1 MEKAIPLL
9 FYGWAVGLIP
19 KSIVSIILPL
29 FIIASFI
36 VHRNSKG
43 ELSSFILILILS
55 FSVFTSTYAIT
66 ENGQCI
72 PFSSPS
78 YLSGKVISNPKRRGS
93 SSLGYTLEVE
103 AMGDGKGNWTEAKG
117 MLFVISLVGD
127 EDFGDS
133 VLLSGTGMDGYFLA
147 RGTMVRERSPWGR
160 GRRRILSLFLRS
172 LSSDGRS
179 RVASLLFSGST
190 LDGNTELQ
198 DQMKSLG
205 LSHLFALSGMH
216 LGFIS
221 LFLGGILRK
230 MLGEKEGKMVLFIIL
245 FLFVY
250 INGFTSSLTRAL
262 LFLILS
268 SFFGT
273 SWGFSLSFPLL
284 LMLFPSCSRD
294 YGAML
299 GFVSLSGILMVGEVK
314 EKNALLPFIVSAS
327 ALATSVPFSLKLFSL
342 WTPIAILLSIP
353 GTIMVEILFFLVVI
367 QIFIPR
373 LDVIINLIY
382 EKIVS
387 LPIESFRLEQRD
399 LSLYW
404 PILAIVILYI
414 LLGSYLSFFKRWIII
429 RACGIST
436 TTALKKSKGSSPKR
450 ALP

>member
-1 MEKAIPLL
+1 
-9 FYGWAVGLIP
+9 
-19 KSIVSIILPL
+19 
-29 FIIASFI
+29 
-36 VHRNSKG
+36 
-43 ELSSFILILILS
+43 
-55 FSVFTSTYAIT
+55 
-66 ENGQCI
+66 
-72 PFSSPS
+72 
-78 YLSGKVISNPKRRGS
+78 
-93 SSLGYTLEVE
+93 
-103 AMGDGKGNWTEAKG
+103 
-117 MLFVISLVGD
+117 
-127 EDFGDS
+127 
-133 VLLSGTGMDGYFLA
+133 
-147 RGTMVRERSPWGR
+147 
-160 GRRRILSLFLRS
+160 
-172 LSSDGRS
+172 
-179 RVASLLFSGST
+179 
-190 LDGNTELQ
+190 
-198 DQMKSLG
+198 
-205 LSHLFALSGMH
+205 
-216 LGFIS
+216 
-221 LFLGGILRK
+221 
-230 MLGEKEGKMVLFIIL
+230 MVLFIIL

-284 LMLFPSCSRD
+284 LMFFPSCSRD

-342 WTPIAILLSIP
+342 WTPVAILLSIP
-353 GTIMVEILFFLVVI
+353 GTIIVETLFLMVCL
-367 QIFIPR
+367 QIFIPK
-373 LDVIINLIY
+373 LDVIINIIY
-382 EKIVS
+382 EKLVS

-436 TTALKKSKGSSPKR
+436 TTAPKKSKGSSPKR